1 MAEPD
6 QAVGTSVEK
15 YALIERR
22 SGDELDPQEQA
33 QLAAIQSEIDIRDP
47 EMTAYYGVGVQRNVA
62 SFADEVMKQV
72 KNKDTGHVGQMLIE
86 LMQAIKAVNV
96 DGFKDEKPGLLA
108 RLFRGVHSGFE
119 RLVLRY
125 EKISGQLD
133 RLAANLS
140 ETTRELVKDMHT
152 LDALFEK
159 NLEYFKELNLYI
171 IACERKI
178 EQDLNRTIEALERSA
193 AESGEL
199 VDAQKLNDYRSLVQR
214 FEKRVHDLK
223 LTRTVVLQTIP
234 QIRLAQGN
242 DNELVN
248 KIQSSILNTI
258 PLWKN
263 HLLIAFSLYRQKAA
277 AELQKKISDTTNEL
291 LAKNAELLRENAVE
305 IAREG
310 ERGIVDLE
318 TLKKVNSELI
328 STMEETLQIQAEGRR
343 KRAQVESE
351 LKVIE
356 QDLVEALVE
365 AKKKGAQLKT
375 G

>member
-1 MAEPD
+1 MKETDPS
-6 QAVGTSVEK
+6 VGTSAER
-15 YALIERR
+15 YALIENRAY
-22 SGDELDPQEQA
+22 SDLDAEEQ
-33 QLAAIQSEIDIRDP
+33 QKVAAIQNEIDIMNP
-47 EMTAYYGVGVQRNVA
+47 EMTAYYGVGVQKNVA

-72 KNKDTGHVGQMLIE
+72 KNKDTGAVGEMLAD
-86 LMQAIKAVNV
+86 LMQAIKSVGV
-96 DGFKDEKPGLLA
+96 DGFKDEKPGLFT
-108 RLFRGVHSGFE
+108 RLFRGIHSAFE

-133 RLAANLS
+133 RLADDLS
-140 ETTRELVKDMHT
+140 ETTRELVRDMQV
-152 LDALFEK
+152 LDALFGK
-159 NLEYFKELNLYI
+159 NLEHFEGLNLYI
-171 IACERKI
+171 IAGEKKL
-178 EQDLNRTIEALERSA
+178 EEDFKRTIEDLERA
-193 AESGEL
+193 ANDSGEL
-199 VDAQKLNDYRSLVQR
+199 VDAQKLNDYRNLVQR

-234 QIRLAQGN
+234 QIRLAQNN

-277 AELQKKISDTTNEL
+277 SKLQKTISDTTNEL

-305 IAREG
+305 IAKES
-310 ERGIVDLE
+310 ERGIVDVE
-318 TLKKVNSELI
+318 TLRKVNAELI

-343 KRAQVESE
+343 KRVEVESE

-356 QDLVEALVE
+356 KDLVEALIE
-365 AKKKGAQLKT
+365 AKQQGAQLT
-375 G
+375 GG

>member
-1 MAEPD
+1 MKETDPT
-6 QAVGTSVEK
+6 VGTSAER
-15 YALIERR
+15 YALIENRAY
-22 SGDELDPQEQA
+22 SDLDAEEQ
-33 QLAAIQSEIDIRDP
+33 QKVAAIQNEIDIMNP
-47 EMTAYYGVGVQRNVA
+47 EMTAYYGVGVQKNVA

-72 KNKDTGHVGQMLIE
+72 KNKDTGPVGEMLAD
-86 LMQAIKAVNV
+86 LMQAIKSVGV
-96 DGFKDEKPGLLA
+96 DGFKDEKPGLFT
-108 RLFRGVHSGFE
+108 RLFRGVHSAFE

-133 RLAANLS
+133 RLADNLS
-140 ETTRELVKDMHT
+140 ETTRELVRDMQV
-152 LDALFEK
+152 LDALFGK
-159 NLEYFKELNLYI
+159 NLEHFEGLNLYI
-171 IACERKI
+171 IAGEKKL
-178 EQDLNRTIEALERSA
+178 EEDFKRTIEDLERA
-193 AESGEL
+193 ANDSGEL
-199 VDAQKLNDYRSLVQR
+199 VDAQKLNDYRNLVQR

-234 QIRLAQGN
+234 QIRLAQNN

-277 AELQKKISDTTNEL
+277 SKLQKTISDTTNEL

-305 IAREG
+305 IAKES
-310 ERGIVDLE
+310 ERGIVDVE
-318 TLKKVNSELI
+318 TLRKVNAELI

-343 KRAQVESE
+343 KRVEVESE

-356 QDLVEALVE
+356 KDLVEALIE
-365 AKKKGAQLKT
+365 AKQQGVQLT
-375 G
+375 GG